1 LVFFEILTFKF
12 LNLVCFLAMASKVG
26 LIAGISFG
34 VIALLIFVKI
44 LTNRKNRKPE
54 TSVVSSYNTRPN
66 ENAVSDQRQVW
77 TTQIYT
83 GVSQMVTGAP
93 QMVTGA
99 PQMVTGAPQMV
110 TGAPQMVT
118 GAPQMV
124 TGAPQIVVRNFHRH
138 QDVDQSYQLHQQS
151 NNNQFFSQ
159 QPIPS
164 APFDPNQRY

>member
-1 LVFFEILTFKF
+1 
-12 LNLVCFLAMASKVG
+12 
-26 LIAGISFG
+26 
-34 VIALLIFVKI
+34 
-44 LTNRKNRKPE
+44 
-54 TSVVSSYNTRPN
+54 VSSYNTRPN

-77 TTQIYT
+77 TNQIY
-83 GVSQMVTGAP
+83 
-93 QMVTGA
+93 
-99 PQMVTGAPQMV
+99 TGAPQMV

-124 TGAPQIVVRNFHRH
+124 TGAPQIVTGAPQIVVRNFHHH

-151 NNNQFFSQ
+151 NNNQCFSQ